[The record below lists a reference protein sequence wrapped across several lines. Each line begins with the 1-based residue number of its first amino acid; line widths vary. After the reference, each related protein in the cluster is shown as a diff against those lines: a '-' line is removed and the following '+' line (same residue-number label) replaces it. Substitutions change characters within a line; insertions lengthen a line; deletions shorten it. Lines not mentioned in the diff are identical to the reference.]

1 MVASPAMSL
10 CVTSAAIS
18 ASVANAAISVS
29 DANVAMSVARTA
41 MSAAR
46 VDMFETCVATVVG
59 SLLVV
64 AVVVSDTEMASVT
77 VAVAFAVSATG
88 TPPSVSSGTTDVLHR
103 GQLGCP
109 TSH

>member
-1 MVASPAMSL
+1 MTGDDGERREVASPAMSL

-18 ASVANAAISVS
+18 ASVTNTAISVS
-29 DANVAMSVARTA
+29 DANVAMSVASTA

-59 SLLVV
+59 WLLVV
-64 AVVVSDTEMASVT
+64 AVVAS
-77 VAVAFAVSATG
+77 VAFAVSATG